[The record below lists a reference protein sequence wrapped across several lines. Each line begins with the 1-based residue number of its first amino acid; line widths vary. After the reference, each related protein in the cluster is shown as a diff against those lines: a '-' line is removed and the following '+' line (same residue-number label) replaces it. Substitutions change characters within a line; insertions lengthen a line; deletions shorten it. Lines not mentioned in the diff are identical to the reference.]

1 MVSEGGST
9 FLKMPV
15 EQEVSYA
22 GNRKKGRIGMLVI
35 SGYWTHPVLVDH
47 ADPGRGFSIWH
58 FMLFLQLYKPSGLR
72 MRIKILYMTNSLLS
86 RL

>member
-1 MVSEGGST
+1 MIFEGGST

-22 GNRKKGRIGMLVI
+22 GNRKKGGIEMLVI

-47 ADPGRGFSIWH
+47 ADPGRGFSI
-58 FMLFLQLYKPSGLR
+58 
-72 MRIKILYMTNSLLS
+72 
-86 RL
+86 